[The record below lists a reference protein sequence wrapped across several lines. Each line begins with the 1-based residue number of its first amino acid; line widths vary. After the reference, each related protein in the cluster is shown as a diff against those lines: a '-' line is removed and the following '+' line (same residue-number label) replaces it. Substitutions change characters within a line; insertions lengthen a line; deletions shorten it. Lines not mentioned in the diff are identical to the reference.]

1 MNQCMKCETY
11 ARIFLLSK
19 LKYVGMKMED
29 LLPVNKTFIRCI
41 VEYCCVEWHSSL
53 TVHQNNALERI
64 HRVCLI
70 MILGKDYVGYISAL
84 ESCELETLE
93 SRRAKLSL
101 SFAKK
106 CIKSSKIVIS
116 SSCCSSPTWTS
127 TTPPGAVLC

>member
-1 MNQCMKCETY
+1 MYC
-11 ARIFLLSK
+11 RVLLC
-19 LKYVGMKMED
+19 
-29 LLPVNKTFIRCI
+29 CI
-41 VEYCCVEWHSSL
+41 VWHSSL

-64 HRVCLI
+64 QRVCLK

-106 CIKSSKIVIS
+106 CIKSSKHRHLFPAAVHTHEDQLRHQEQYHVNHAKTEKYRKSAIS
-116 SSCCSSPTWTS
+116 YIPRLLSQ
-127 TTPPGAVLC
+127 